1 MSDKNDRYLLELVLE
16 GVAYS
21 DIAEKLYMST
31 NGVKY
36 KLKGMYDICGVNSK
50 SEFMEL
56 ISKYITVK
64 Q

>member
-1 MSDKNDRYLLELVLE
+1 MIKVEKLLNMCDKNDRYLLELVLE

-36 KLKGMYDICGVNSK
+36 KLR
-50 SEFMEL
+50 
-56 ISKYITVK
+56 T
-64 Q
+64 